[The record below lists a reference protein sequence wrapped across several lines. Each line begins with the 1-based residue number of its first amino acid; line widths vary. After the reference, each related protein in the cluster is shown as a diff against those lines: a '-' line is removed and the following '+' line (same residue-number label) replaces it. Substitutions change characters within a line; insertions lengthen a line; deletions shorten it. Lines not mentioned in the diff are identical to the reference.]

1 MKKTQIVEIETKHLK
16 PAPWNY
22 KVTGTPEEIE
32 KLIRSIRR
40 DGSVGVLA
48 VREIIPTSGNGQ
60 HHFEVIDGNHRLQ
73 AVCQMKWGKVHCEN
87 FGEISQA
94 EAVVIARRR
103 NHSWFEDDAQKFG
116 KLLKEVVVPEIDVD
130 ELGQIMP
137 DTIEEMQRLI
147 DLANFSFDDFEEG
160 EHPEDDEQGF
170 KTLTLKLPE
179 DQFNL
184 WKEWCDRCESATE
197 YNSPEKFFELA
208 VAEALA
214 TPTESHR

>member
-22 KVTGTPEEIE
+22 KVDGTPEEIE

-48 VREIIPTSGNGQ
+48 VREIDDGG
-60 HHFEVIDGNHRLQ
+60 FEVIDGNHRLQ
-73 AVCQMKWGKVHCEN
+73 AVRQMKWGKVHCEN

-116 KLLKEVVVPEIDVD
+116 KLLKDVVVPEIDVD
-130 ELGQIMP
+130 ELEQIMP
-137 DTIEEMQRLI
+137 DTADEMQRLI
-147 DLANFSFDDFEEG
+147 DLANFSFDNFDEG
-160 EHPEDDEQGF
+160 EHPDDEQGF
-170 KTLTLKLPE
+170 KTLALKLPE
-179 DQFNL
+179 DQFAM
-184 WKEWCDRCESATE
+184 WKQWCDRCESLTE

-208 VAEALA
+208 IAEALS
-214 TPTESHR
+214 TPTESHK